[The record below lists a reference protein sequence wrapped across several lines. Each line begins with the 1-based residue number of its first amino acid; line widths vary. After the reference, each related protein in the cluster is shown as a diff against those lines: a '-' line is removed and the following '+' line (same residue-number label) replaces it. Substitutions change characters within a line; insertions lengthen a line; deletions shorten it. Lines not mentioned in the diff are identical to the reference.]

1 LSREAEEISRE
12 QQYIS
17 MLYGRLDGLRERA
30 SNQLSRVLLETGGT
44 PAQRTQREA
53 MSVEYA
59 DRLGQLDAAENGL
72 CFGRLDLADDAPCY
86 VGRLGIRDEDADYE
100 PLLIDWRAPAARAFY
115 VATAAAPLGVRRR
128 RHIRTRQRTVVGLDD
143 DALDLGLAGS
153 SSRGLVGEAAL
164 LAAVNAGRT
173 GRMRDVV
180 ETIQAEQD
188 HAIRADLNGVLVVQ
202 GGPGTGK
209 TAVALHRAAYLLYTH
224 RDRLARRGVLIVGP
238 NTTFLRYISHVLPGL
253 GETGAVLCTLGELF
267 PGVVARRA
275 ESPEAAEIKG
285 RTVMAEVVAAAVRA
299 HQRVP
304 DEELEILADGMTY
317 RLDPETVRQARDNA
331 RRLGKPHNLARPA
344 FAAAILDSLVQ
355 QAVGYFNEDPFAELT
370 RQFAA
375 EITQQFGG
383 SDSASDE
390 SFLNPLDAADI
401 RRELAESSAVQTVLN
416 WLWPELTPQRLLTN
430 LFASRGLL
438 RQCAPQ
444 LTRDERA
451 ALHCEPGRGWSVA
464 DVPLLDEAAELLGTV
479 DTEAAASRRRR
490 QQQVAYAQGVLDI
503 VTGSETIDRED
514 LREFDQITTAAD
526 LVDAEM
532 LADRQEETVYR
543 TVADRAAADRAWTF
557 GHVVVDEAQELSAM
571 AWRLLMRRCPSQ
583 SMTVVGDVAQTG
595 DLAGT
600 SSWAKTLEPYV
611 GDRWRLATLT
621 VNYRTPAEIMDL
633 AAAVLARIDPT
644 LRPPRSVRASGVEPW
659 REAVAA
665 DEFGDRLGELARKEA
680 EEVGEGRV
688 AVIVPA
694 SRSDELAEA
703 VLAALP
709 DAAYGIDPDLEC
721 RTVVLTV
728 RQAKGLEFD
737 TVIVADP
744 DAVVRD
750 APRGDGD
757 LYVALTRAT
766 QRLGVLAVG

>member
-1 LSREAEEISRE
+1 MSRETGEISRE

-30 SNQLSRVLLETGGT
+30 SSQLSRILLETGGT
-44 PAQRTQREA
+44 PAQRTQRDA
-53 MSVEYA
+53 MSIEFA
-59 DRLGQLDAAENGL
+59 DRIGQLDAAENGL
-72 CFGRLDLADDAPCY
+72 CFGRLDLADGAPCY
-86 VGRLGIRDEDADYE
+86 IGRLGIRDENSDYE

-128 RHIRTRQRTVVGLDD
+128 RHIRTRQRTVIGLDD
-143 DALDLGLAGS
+143 DALDLGSAGS

-188 HAIRADLNGVLVVQ
+188 QAIRADLSGVLVVQ

-275 ESPEAAEIKG
+275 ESPQAAEIKG
-285 RTVMAEVVAAAVRA
+285 RAVMAEVVAAAVRA

-304 DEELEILADGMTY
+304 DEDLEIVADGMTY
-317 RLDPETVRQARDNA
+317 RLDPETVRRARDNA
-331 RRLGKPHNLARPA
+331 RRLNKPHNLARPA
-344 FAAAILDSLVQ
+344 FTTAILDSLVQ

-375 EITQQFGG
+375 EIAHQFGG
-383 SDSASDE
+383 SATAPDE
-390 SFLNPLDAADI
+390 PFLNPLDAADI
-401 RRELAESSAVQTVLN
+401 RRELAESEAVRAVLDR
-416 WLWPELTPQRLLTN
+416 LWPELTPQRLLAD
-430 LFASRGLL
+430 LFATRGLL

-444 LTRDERA
+444 LTRDERV

-479 DTEAAASRRRR
+479 DTQAAAARLRRR
-490 QQQVAYAQGVLDI
+490 QQVAYAQGVLDI
-503 VTGSETIDRED
+503 MTGSETIDLED
-514 LREFDQITTAAD
+514 PYEEITRVTD
-526 LVDAEM
+526 IVDAET
-532 LADRQEETVYR
+532 LAERQEETAYR
-543 TVADRAAADRAWTF
+543 TVADRAAGDRTWTF

-595 DLAGT
+595 ELAGT

-611 GDRWRLATLT
+611 GDRWRLASLT

-633 AAAVLARIDPT
+633 AATVLARIDPT

-659 REAVAA
+659 RETVAA
-665 DEFGDRLGELARKEA
+665 GEFGARLGELARKEA

-694 SRSDELAEA
+694 SRSDELTEA
-703 VLAALP
+703 VLAAIP
-709 DAAYGIDPDLEC
+709 GAAHGIDPDLEC

>member
-1 LSREAEEISRE
+1 MSSETEEISRE

-30 SNQLSRVLLETGGT
+30 SIQLSRVLLETGGT
-44 PAQRTQREA
+44 PAQRTQRDA

-72 CFGRLDLADDAPCY
+72 CFGRLDLADDAACY
-86 VGRLGIRDEDADYE
+86 IGRLGIRDEAADYE

-115 VATAAAPLGVRRR
+115 VATSAAPLGVRRR
-128 RHIRTRQRTVVGLDD
+128 RHIRTRQRTVIGLDD
-143 DALDLGLAGS
+143 DALDLSSAGS

-267 PGVVARRA
+267 PGVIARRA
-275 ESPEAAEIKG
+275 ESPGAAEIKG
-285 RTVMAEVVAAAVRA
+285 RAVMAEMVAAAVRA

-304 DEELEILADGMTY
+304 DEEVEIVADGMTY
-317 RLDPETVRQARDNA
+317 RLDPETIRQARDNA
-331 RRLGKPHNLARPA
+331 RRLNKPHNLARPA
-344 FAAAILDSLVQ
+344 FVAAILDSLVQ

-375 EITQQFGG
+375 EIAQQFGG
-383 SDSASDE
+383 SASASDE
-390 SFLNPLDAADI
+390 PFLNPLDAADI
-401 RRELAESSAVQTVLN
+401 RRELAESSAVQAVLD
-416 WLWPELTPQRLLTN
+416 WLWPELTPQRLLTD
-430 LFASRGLL
+430 LFATRGLL

-444 LTRDERA
+444 LTRDERV

-479 DTEAAASRRRR
+479 DTEAAAARRRR
-490 QQQVAYAQGVLDI
+490 QQEVAYAQGVLDI
-503 VTGSETIDRED
+503 VSGSETIDLEDPRE
-514 LREFDQITTAAD
+514 EITRVTD
-526 LVDAEM
+526 IVDAEM
-532 LADRQEETVYR
+532 LAERQEETVYR
-543 TVADRAAADRAWTF
+543 TVADRAAADRTWTF

-595 DLAGT
+595 ELAGT

-633 AAAVLARIDPT
+633 AATVLARIDPT
-644 LRPPRSVRASGVEPW
+644 LRPPRSVRSSGVEPW
-659 REAVAA
+659 RETLAA

-694 SRSDELAEA
+694 SRSDELTEA

-709 DAAYGIDPDLEC
+709 DAAHGIDPDLEC

-744 DAVVRD
+744 DAIVRD
-750 APRGDGD
+750 APRGEGD